1 MDTNHDFIPLQF
13 ERLTPD
19 EQQERAQAF
28 FTQMK
33 TRRSVRQFAP
43 DPVPFSLIETCIRA
57 AGRAPS
63 GANQQPWRF
72 VAVSDPD
79 IRHRIRLAAEE
90 EERRNYESRFP
101 QEWKDVLAPLGTD
114 WHKEFLDVAPWL
126 IVVFQINYEEA
137 TGTPG
142 GPPLRTKHYY
152 VTESVGI
159 AVGFLIAALH
169 HAGLAT
175 LTHTPNPMG
184 FLNEILG
191 RPRSEKPF
199 VLLPVGYPA
208 RDARVPDIGKKD
220 LADILIRI
228 D

>member
-1 MDTNHDFIPLQF
+1 MN
-13 ERLTPD
+13 
-19 EQQERAQAF
+19 
-28 FTQMK
+28 
-33 TRRSVRQFAP
+33 
-43 DPVPFSLIETCIRA
+43 
-57 AGRAPS
+57 
-63 GANQQPWRF
+63 
-72 VAVSDPD
+72 
-79 IRHRIRLAAEE
+79 RITSYNVCYTKL
-90 EERRNYESRFP
+90 
-101 QEWKDVLAPLGTD
+101 
-114 WHKEFLDVAPWL
+114 
-126 IVVFQINYEEA
+126 
-137 TGTPG
+137 
-142 GPPLRTKHYY
+142 LR
-152 VTESVGI
+152 
-159 AVGFLIAALH
+159 LIAALH